1 MGKVTVMEG
10 TTKEPITLI
19 GKMAGI
25 CYGSD
30 VKDPLKNYK
39 RGMGCIESNHGRTL
53 EFPEV
58 YLELSGYSARV
69 IREYY
74 THIAGGPTRLQ
85 ASTRYINYENGFDY
99 ITPPKIQ
106 NNEEALKVYDEMM
119 KNIQVSLKKLEDLGI
134 PKEDS
139 AMGLPLGMTTV
150 IVDKRGLR
158 SLIEMSH
165 QRLCTRAYWE
175 FRNLMND
182 IMKALKEYSEEW
194 AWLVDNLFMPKC
206 EYLGRCPEK
215 TSCGRYSN

>member
-1 MGKVTVMEG
+1 
-10 TTKEPITLI
+10 
-19 GKMAGI
+19 MAGI

-30 VKDPLKNYK
+30 IKDQLKNYK

-99 ITPPKIQ
+99 VTPPKIQ
-106 NNEEALKVYDEMM
+106 NNDEALKVYDEMM

-206 EYLGRCPEK
+206 DYLGRCPEK
-215 TSCGRYSN
+215 KSCGRYSN